1 VYDKGTVDIGT
12 IQAMQDPG
20 MGHESHSLAILLP
33 PREIPYQGGVVA
45 YSASENLQLVALHGP
60 LGPGEDKGQ
69 MTWTADGENVYALT
83 LITEDVG
90 SMGVWTTFSGNAL
103 AFHTM
108 NPDGF
113 TVSYALGGLH

>member
-1 VYDKGTVDIGT
+1 
-12 IQAMQDPG
+12 
-20 MGHESHSLAILLP
+20 
-33 PREIPYQGGVVA
+33 
-45 YSASENLQLVALHGP
+45 
-60 LGPGEDKGQ
+60 
-69 MTWTADGENVYALT
+69 VYALT

-90 SMGVWTTFSGNAL
+90 NMGVWSTFSGNAL